1 MAENGTHSI
10 FRLTSGSPLHTETAV
25 SDKIEFDDDAAVP
38 DSKGHVVS
46 IRSVMQMIDNDNPTP
61 GAQDAPGSQDVGNA
75 PDVIEIKGYFDETGG
90 ATTSIGNIRTWM
102 RNAKKIKTLYPHGRF
117 GFRSDSRSEFNVT
130 PTTAGGYQLIYFDVE
145 DVLEFA
151 QPKFTIRLKF
161 VGDKTLLGA

>member
-46 IRSVMQMIDNDNPTP
+46 IRSVLQMIDNDNPTP

-117 GFRSDSRSEFNVT
+117 GFRSDSRSEFDVT